1 MALGCALI
9 NPAGNRDVVTERRWS
24 GGTLLRAEVS
34 PFEGHQEGITFSQL
48 SFCGYL
54 LGQIIKDAG
63 LDINKS
69 IFKSNLLHSGS

>member
-34 PFEGHQEGITFSQL
+34 PFEGHQEGITFS
-48 SFCGYL
+48 
-54 LGQIIKDAG
+54 
-63 LDINKS
+63 
-69 IFKSNLLHSGS
+69 